1 MIEPVTRPEGVP
13 VIATDPFSVENLMEP
28 HTLHQHLREAGPVVY
43 FDRYGMWGM
52 ARYEQVNAALKN
64 WKVFSSAAG
73 VGLSNSRKEEPWRPP
88 SLLLESDPPI
98 HTHAREIVG
107 PILSPQRL
115 QAVREHFEREA
126 GLLVNQLVALGS
138 FDAVSQLAEVYSL
151 KVFGDAVGLSE
162 EGRER
167 LLAYGNLVFNSFGPH
182 NQLREDSMASA
193 QNIQSWIINSC
204 KSEALCPGGFGAQ
217 IWTIADEEKIT
228 AEWAAL
234 LVRSF
239 LTAGILTMVNGIA
252 AAIYGLASHPDQWSM
267 LREDPSLAV
276 LAFEEAVRWDSP
288 IQAFFRT
295 TACEAVVAGVRIP
308 AEKKVMLFLGAAN
321 RDPRR
326 WTNPD
331 SFDIRR
337 NASGHVGFGMGI
349 HRCIG
354 QTIARLQAEVM
365 LVTLA
370 QKVAQIEII
379 GQPQRRPNN
388 MLYAW
393 KNLPVTVRSALA

>member
-1 MIEPVTRPEGVP
+1 MIEPVTGPKKVP
-13 VIATDPFSVENLMEP
+13 VIALDPFSIENLMEP
-28 HTLHQHLREAGPVVY
+28 HTLHEQLRATGPVVY

-52 ARYEQVNAALKN
+52 ARYEQVNTALKN
-64 WKVFSSAAG
+64 WKAFSSASG
-73 VGLSNSRKEEPWRPP
+73 VGLSDFRKEKPWRPP

-98 HTHAREIVG
+98 HTHAREILG
-107 PILSPQRL
+107 PVLSPRRL

-126 GLLVNQLVALGS
+126 NALVDQLLALGS
-138 FDAVSQLAEVYSL
+138 FDAVSQLAETYSL

-182 NQLREDSMASA
+182 NQLFEDSMASA
-193 QNIQSWIINSC
+193 QIIQQWIVDRC
-204 KSEALCPGGFGAQ
+204 KSEALCPGSFGEQ
-217 IWTIADEEKIT
+217 LWTLADEGKISE
-228 AEWAAL
+228 EWAEL

-252 AAIYGLASHPDQWSM
+252 AAIYGLAGHPDQWHI
-267 LREDPSLAV
+267 LREEPSLATS
-276 LAFEEAVRWDSP
+276 AFEEAIRWESP

-295 TACEAVVAGVRIP
+295 TTCEIEVAGVRIP
-308 AEKKVMLFLGAAN
+308 PEEKVMLFLGAAN
-321 RDPRR
+321 RDPQK
-326 WTNPD
+326 WTNPNR
-331 SFDIRR
+331 FDIRR
-337 NASGHVGFGMGI
+337 NASGHVGFGMGM

-354 QTIARLQAEVM
+354 QTLARLQAETI
-365 LVTLA
+365 LVALA
-370 QKVAQIEII
+370 QKVGQIEIT

-393 KNLPVTVRSALA
+393 KSLPLT